1 MSEEKIT
8 GLEFLKDIPK
18 TNDLVSAYGSVNL
31 EQLNNVMKRLKQ
43 IPNYNE
49 LLKDNEKLSQE
60 NKQLKEEIEEY
71 KRIEQADLE
80 AFNNYDSILT
90 ELEEWLKENK
100 EICKHNANIISEG
113 IDLKKRLN
121 IRAIIYGDTLDKI
134 QKLKEK
140 YKC

>member
-1 MSEEKIT
+1 MI
-8 GLEFLKDIPK
+8 DIINDNF
-18 TNDLVSAYGSVNL
+18 NDLAIDYYKL
-31 EQLNNVMKRLKQ
+31 QEEYEQL
-43 IPNYNE
+43 E
-49 LLKDNEKLSQE
+49 QE
-60 NKQLKEEIEEY
+60 NKQLK
-71 KRIEQADLE
+71 
-80 AFNNYDSILT
+80 SILT

-140 YKC
+140 YK